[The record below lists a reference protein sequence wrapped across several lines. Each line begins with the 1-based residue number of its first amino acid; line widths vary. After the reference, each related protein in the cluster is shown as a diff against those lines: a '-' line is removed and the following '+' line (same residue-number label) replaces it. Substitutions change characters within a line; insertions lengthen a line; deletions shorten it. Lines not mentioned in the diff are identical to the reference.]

1 MTETCPIH
9 YWAQQTPEH
18 IAVEASAV
26 RLSYRTLNR
35 RVASLAQQL
44 ARQGLMPGMPLL
56 VPTRGS
62 LQGVLL
68 AWACLRAG
76 VVFCPLN
83 PAFPVAQQQ
92 ALARRMQV
100 TRVCQPES
108 DFAYS
113 SELPTISLDYR
124 AEADPGEP
132 PVLYASQRSNTIL
145 TSGSSGPPKAVLHRV
160 GNHLASARGSA
171 SLIPVDPDSGWLLSL
186 PLFHV
191 GGYAIAFRVFLAGG
205 RLVLDDTTRPLA
217 ERLMQ
222 QPITHLSLVPT
233 QLWRLLREGFDPRH
247 TQLRELLLGGAAI
260 PAPLVE
266 RLQRLGLTPKVSY
279 GLSEMASQVC
289 TGSPSAP
296 GVVGQPLPGR
306 QVRVV
311 DGEIQV
317 KGDTLFCGY
326 LADGALDPA
335 VNDEAGSPP
344 VTGATSTTSRRSSSK
359 GGSTTYSFPAVKTYS
374 QRASSSGWS
383 TTRAWPRRWW
393 WPCRTRSGAS
403 AGGLHRAA
411 NRSALHKALA
421 AWVREALPGFMVPDA
436 WLPWPPQV
444 ALKPSR
450 KQFAE
455 LARRQLAD
463 V

>member
-191 GGYAIAFRVFLAGG
+191 GAMPLRFGFFWPGG
-205 RLVLDDTTRPLA
+205 GWCWTIRLDRWP
-217 ERLMQ
+217 
-222 QPITHLSLVPT
+222 
-233 QLWRLLREGFDPRH
+233 
-247 TQLRELLLGGAAI
+247 
-260 PAPLVE
+260 
-266 RLQRLGLTPKVSY
+266 
-279 GLSEMASQVC
+279 
-289 TGSPSAP
+289 
-296 GVVGQPLPGR
+296 
-306 QVRVV
+306 
-311 DGEIQV
+311 
-317 KGDTLFCGY
+317 
-326 LADGALDPA
+326 
-335 VNDEAGSPP
+335 ND
-344 VTGATSTTSRRSSSK
+344 
-359 GGSTTYSFPAVKTYS
+359 
-374 QRASSSGWS
+374 
-383 TTRAWPRRWW
+383 
-393 WPCRTRSGAS
+393 
-403 AGGLHRAA
+403 
-411 NRSALHKALA
+411 
-421 AWVREALPGFMVPDA
+421 
-436 WLPWPPQV
+436 
-444 ALKPSR
+444 
-450 KQFAE
+450 
-455 LARRQLAD
+455 
-463 V
+463 